1 METMKGIAVRAR
13 LQHLPMSPRKARL
26 VVDLVRG
33 MPVEEAMGQLEHLPN
48 RAARPL
54 AKLIDSAVANAEDQ
68 FGLSAE
74 ELYVAE
80 IAADEGPRR
89 RGGRFGGRG
98 RFKPEIKRSCHLRVA
113 LRELDPEP
121 LTVDAAVAT
130 EDEGAEDAQAED

>member
-13 LQHLPMSPRKARL
+13 LQHLPMSPRKARQ

-33 MPVEEAMGQLEHLPN
+33 MPVEVAMGQLMHLPN

-54 AKLIDSAVANAEDQ
+54 AKLINSAVANAEDQ
-68 FGLSAE
+68 FGLSAD

-121 LTVDAAVAT
+121 LTLEPASDDRAA
-130 EDEGAEDAQAED
+130 GAQAED